1 MRCKPP
7 LKIIDMIGKT
17 FGRLTVIKRVPNKGK
32 NARWGCI
39 CSCGEYVEVDGCH
52 LRNGGVKSCGCI
64 LKESKWNKTHGL
76 SNSRIYELYSYFA
89 LLILFLKMFF
99 LFEKNIEFYEKRDL
113 ARNEKK
119 M

>member
-1 MRCKPP
+1 
-7 LKIIDMIGKT
+7 MIGKT
-17 FGRLTVIKRVPNKGK
+17 FGRLTVIKRVPNKVK

-76 SNSRIYELYSYFA
+76 SNSRIYE
-89 LLILFLKMFF
+89 IWRGMKKRCDNGN
-99 LFEKNIEFYEKRDL
+99 KNYGGRGITVCNEWKNSFNTFY
-113 ARNEKK
+113 
-119 M
+119 